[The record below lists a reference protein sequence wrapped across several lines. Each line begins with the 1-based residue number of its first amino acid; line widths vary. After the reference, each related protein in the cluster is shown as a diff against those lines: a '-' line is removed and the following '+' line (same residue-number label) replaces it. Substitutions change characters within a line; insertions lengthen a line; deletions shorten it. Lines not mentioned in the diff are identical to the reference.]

1 MIFIYF
7 SGFLVNIFRK
17 SMILMYFIPLC
28 IQFVFSKMLSNTTK
42 QCIEVKK
49 SLERFVFT
57 EILLSQRG
65 YQAEHSS

>member
-17 SMILMYFIPLC
+17 SMILMYFILLC
-28 IQFVFSKMLSNTTK
+28 IQFVFLKMLSNTIK

-65 YQAEHSS
+65 YQAEHLF